1 VALRHVILGLV
12 ADIPSYPY
20 ELKQRLSPGLA
31 RERMTNDGVLYPLL
45 ARLER
50 EGLVVRRAQRA
61 RGAQIRNVF
70 RATRA
75 GDAEF
80 RAWLRDPHTVEVG
93 LDHDFLVRHRFVKA
107 LFFHRLTTGEQLEQ
121 LDEAARQTLESIESL
136 RALQAVGSDDLSS
149 GLGWDLIELELAQRE
164 ADLRWIDAI
173 TRRLKRGPAGVRTD
187 RSGRTTPSAH
197 PRALGED
204 RHAGHDT
211 RRQS

>member
-1 VALRHVILGLV
+1 MRHVILGLV
-12 ADIPSYPY
+12 ADSPSHPY

-50 EGLVVRRAQRA
+50 ERLLAKRSQRA

-70 RATRA
+70 RITRD

-80 RAWLRDPHTVEVG
+80 LAWLRDPRSTEVG

-107 LFFHRLTTGEQLEQ
+107 LFFHRLTRSEQLQQ
-121 LDEAARQTLESIESL
+121 LDEAARQTRESIESL
-136 RALQAVGSDDLSS
+136 RELQAVGSDDLTS
-149 GLGWDLIELELAQRE
+149 GLGWELIELELTQRE

-173 TRRLKRGPAGVRTD
+173 TRRVKREPAVTRT
-187 RSGRTTPSAH
+187 
-197 PRALGED
+197 PRVP
-204 RHAGHDT
+204 RT
-211 RRQS
+211 RRRARA